1 MNAHLITGEK
11 NNEPR
16 IGVCDMFSTNNI
28 VSVNNFYKRFASVF
42 ISIALMMMTSML
54 VACGKKEDI
63 VHSQECNVIVEIG
76 TSGYSLG
83 DYENQNLVTY
93 TFLEEELGSNEEIR
107 QCLKQFINDNEN
119 ADVVV
124 AEYFFNGKYEDTSY
138 ELRGFYATNEKCYSY
153 YITVSAGDSL
163 TEELYE
169 RLKEECKKKE
179 KEFEYVVLNLSAENE
194 LQHGSDVQIGTV
206 EWCESHIMTNKELE
220 NKIISYVKEWTQVD
234 DIESIIIGSFHRPA
248 DDSYSIFAK
257 VDGKWYE
264 GYKCEGY
271 TKMPLTDAEFDEI
284 GTFSSKCLT
293 EYYNSDFYE
302 KEMGEFW
309 TSIKED

>member
-16 IGVCDMFSTNNI
+16 IGVCDMFSTNI
-28 VSVNNFYKRFASVF
+28 VSVNNFYKRLASVF
-42 ISIALMMMTSML
+42 IAIMMMTSML

-76 TSGYSLG
+76 SPGYSLG

-93 TFLEEELGSNEEIR
+93 TFSEEELGSNEEIR
-107 QCLKQFINDNEN
+107 QCLKQFINDNAN

-138 ELRGFYATNEKCYSY
+138 ELRGFYATNDKCYSY

-179 KEFEYVVLNLSAENE
+179 NNFEYVVLRTDEE
-194 LQHGSDVQIGTV
+194 LQHGSEVQIGTV

-234 DIESIIIGSFHRPA
+234 DIESIIIGSFHRTA
-248 DDSYSIFAK
+248 DDFYSIFAK

-264 GYKCEGY
+264 GYKWEGY

>member
-16 IGVCDMFSTNNI
+16 IGVCDMFSTSI
-28 VSVNNFYKRFASVF
+28 VSVKNFYKRLASVF
-42 ISIALMMMTSML
+42 IAIMMMTSML

-76 TSGYSLG
+76 SSGYSLG
-83 DYENQNLVTY
+83 DYEDQNLVTY
-93 TFLEEELGSNEEIR
+93 TFSEEELGSNEEIR

-124 AEYFFNGKYEDTSY
+124 AEYFFDGKYEDTAY

-153 YITVSAGDSL
+153 YITVSADDDL
-163 TEELYE
+163 TKELYE
-169 RLKEECKKKE
+169 LLKEECKKKE

-234 DIESIIIGSFHRPA
+234 GIESIIIGSFHRPA

-264 GYKCEGY
+264 GYKWEGY

-284 GTFSSKCLT
+284 GTFSSKCLN

>member
-1 MNAHLITGEK
+1 
-11 NNEPR
+11 
-16 IGVCDMFSTNNI
+16 MFSTNI
-28 VSVNNFYKRFASVF
+28 VTVNNFYKRLASVF
-42 ISIALMMMTSML
+42 IAIALMMMTSML

-76 TSGYSLG
+76 SSGYSLG
-83 DYENQNLVTY
+83 DYEDQNLVTY
-93 TFLEEELGSNEEIR
+93 TFSEEELGSNEEIR
-107 QCLKQFINDNEN
+107 QCLKQFINDNAN

-138 ELRGFYATNEKCYSY
+138 ELRGFYATNDKCYSY

-179 KEFEYVVLNLSAENE
+179 NNFEYVVLRTDEE
-194 LQHGSDVQIGTV
+194 LQHGSEVQIGTV
-206 EWCESHIMTNKELE
+206 EWCESHIMTNKDMES
-220 NKIISYVKEWTQVD
+220 KIISYVKEWTQVD
-234 DIESIIIGSFHRPA
+234 DIENIIVGSFHWSY
-248 DDSYSIFAK
+248 DESYSIFAK

-264 GYKCEGY
+264 GYKWEGY

-293 EYYNSDFYE
+293 EYYNSDFYK
-302 KEMGEFW
+302 KEMEEYQA
-309 TSIKED
+309 SVKED